1 MLSRILLCAVL
12 ASCSLSALADTV
24 WLKNGDRLTGTIK
37 LYDGGKLLLSTDYGG
52 VITLKWDK
60 IATLETD
67 QNLLVKYDEEK
78 GEHSK
83 GLKAAEQ
90 GKVTLVNGSPR
101 TVDMASIEQMMPP
114 KPILEDWVWTGNVD
128 FSLDHK
134 QAENDVEDYDIDF
147 KTNARHGRWRHNL
160 QGEYNREK
168 KNDQVSTN
176 NYSAEYA
183 LDRFLD
189 EHWFWQ
195 GQAQFKRDWVED
207 LEKKR
212 TVGTGPG
219 YQFWDNEL
227 GAFSLATLINRND
240 YEFVDDEKDHFYSSS
255 VKWDYNRYLLAK
267 QFELFTN
274 GEISKPLESNVEYE
288 LESEAGVRYKLTS
301 WASLS
306 LKAEWDKLSG
316 HDGDVNERRY
326 TLGLGVGW

>member
-1 MLSRILLCAVL
+1 MLSRNLLFAVL
-12 ASCSLSALADTV
+12 ATSSLSAVADTV
-24 WLKNGDRLTGTIK
+24 WLKNGDRLTGMIK
-37 LYDGGKLLLSTDYGG
+37 LYDGGKLLLSTNYGG
-52 VITLKWDK
+52 DITLKGDQ

-67 QNLLVKYDEEK
+67 QNLLVKYDEEN

-83 GLKAAEQ
+83 GLKAAEP
-90 GKVTLVNGSPR
+90 GKVTLVNGSSR
-101 TVDMASIEQMMPP
+101 TVDVANIEQMMPP
-114 KPILEDWVWTGNVD
+114 KPILEDWVWTGNVN

-160 QGEYNREK
+160 QGAYNREK
-168 KNDQVSTN
+168 KNDSVSTN

-189 EHWFWQ
+189 DHWFWQ
-195 GQAQFKRDWVED
+195 GQAQYKRDWVED
-207 LEKKR
+207 LQKKR

-240 YEFVDDEKDHFYSSS
+240 YEFTDNGKDHFYSSS
-255 VKWDYNRYLLAK
+255 VKWDYNRFLLAK

-274 GEISKPLESNVEYE
+274 GEVSKPLDSNVEYE
-288 LESEAGVRYKLTS
+288 LNSEAGVRYKLTS

-306 LKAEWDKLSG
+306 LKGEWDKLSG
-316 HDGDVNERRY
+316 HDGNVNERRY

>member
-1 MLSRILLCAVL
+1 MFSRTLLSIALL
-12 ASCSLSALADTV
+12 SCSLTAFADTV

-52 VITLKWDK
+52 EIALKWDK

-67 QNLLVKYDEEK
+67 QNLLVKYDEET

-83 GLKAAEQ
+83 GLKASEQ
-90 GKVTLVNGSPR
+90 GKVTLVNGQPR
-101 TVDMASIEQMMPP
+101 TVELAKIEQMMPP

-128 FSLDHK
+128 FS
-134 QAENDVEDYDIDF
+134 IDF

-168 KNDQVSTN
+168 KNDSVSTN

-195 GQAQFKRDWVED
+195 GQAQYKRDWVED
-207 LEKKR
+207 LQKKR
-212 TVGTGPG
+212 TIGTGPG

-227 GAFSLATLINRND
+227 GAFSLAALINRND
-240 YEFVDDEKDHFYSSS
+240 YEFTDDEKDHFYSSS
-255 VKWDYNRYLLAK
+255 VKWDYNRFLLAK

-274 GEISKPLESNVEYE
+274 GEISKPLGSNVEYE
-288 LESEAGVRYKLTS
+288 VDSEAGVRYKLTS

-316 HDGDVNERRY
+316 NDGDVNERRY
-326 TLGLGVGW
+326 TVGLGVGW